1 MSLEGKRTSC
11 LDLRFRANLISL
23 LTLRVIFPPPDR
35 RCDKVKHNAAQ
46 FTLDRVINA
55 TLARSRSA
63 SPATRCKQ
71 TDRQTDRQTRKQT
84 NRHFPLLCSPCMHR
98 SSFLSPLLGMK
109 QKKCCCCCCCCTSHT
124 TPETA
129 AWSVAHLRNNNHA
142 V

>member
-35 RCDKVKHNAAQ
+35 RCDKVKHNAAR
-46 FTLDRVINA
+46 FTPDRVINA
-55 TLARSRSA
+55 TRSLPLCFSRDSLQN
-63 SPATRCKQ
+63 KQ
-71 TDRQTDRQTRKQT
+71 TDRLANKQT

-98 SSFLSPLLGMK
+98 SLFLSPLLGVK
-109 QKKCCCCCCCCTSHT
+109 QKKCCRCCCCTSHT
-124 TPETA
+124 TPGTA
-129 AWSVAHLRNNNHA
+129 AWSEAHLRNNNHA